1 MGYTTDFYGT
11 VTFNKPVTD
20 EMKTFI
26 NNFSHNRHMTRDP
39 ELIKKMDPDWEKHC
53 FKGNL
58 GPDGIYYYPPD
69 KIHEDKISRKMSWE
83 KPDENKM
90 INNMFGQ
97 LVDISVTADSPAK
110 DVPGYWCQ
118 WIINDNDELEWD
130 GGEKFYAYDRWMEF
144 LIKHF
149 FAPEGYI
156 LNGAIDFQGEDRDDR
171 GTLYVTNNVVHM
183 EYDD

>member
-69 KIHEDKISRKMSWE
+69 KIPEDKISRKMPWE

-118 WIINDNDELEWD
+118 WIINDNNELEWD

-156 LNGAIDFQGEDRDDR
+156 LDGAIDFQGEDRDDR